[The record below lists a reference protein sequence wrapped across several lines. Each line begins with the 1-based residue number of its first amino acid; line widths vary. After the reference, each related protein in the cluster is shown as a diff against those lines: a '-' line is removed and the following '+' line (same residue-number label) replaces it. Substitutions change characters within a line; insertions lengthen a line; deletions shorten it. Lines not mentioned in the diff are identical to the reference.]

1 MKDLIILRNPHA
13 YCLWWIKFNINC
25 QILVPFTVERVI
37 GDFPD
42 LSFTLAMVPLQSTPI
57 WCPPLESL
65 RTFPKS
71 FVRKISMGWEMN
83 LLIWLIIDDE
93 VPSIHSFDFLTI
105 SSPLI
110 KSVLMRFVGQ
120 LTFLAAGCLAV
131 PLVEN
136 HVVHEHQGLIS
147 RGWKRSL
154 KLDGDVQVP
163 VRIGLKQNNIH
174 KSYQLL
180 MDV

>member
-1 MKDLIILRNPHA
+1 
-13 YCLWWIKFNINC
+13 
-25 QILVPFTVERVI
+25 
-37 GDFPD
+37 
-42 LSFTLAMVPLQSTPI
+42 
-57 WCPPLESL
+57 
-65 RTFPKS
+65 
-71 FVRKISMGWEMN
+71 
-83 LLIWLIIDDE
+83 
-93 VPSIHSFDFLTI
+93 
-105 SSPLI
+105 
-110 KSVLMRFVGQ
+110 MRFVGQ

-136 HVVHEHQGLIS
+136 HVLHEHQGLIS

-154 KLDGDVQVP
+154 KLDDDVQVP